1 MGRCAKDKYISEHS
15 IILINLLCTD
25 VILVERGFDIEESA
39 AFYRAKVK
47 VPVFSTC
54 KTQLAEIDVES
65 RRTAAVRIYSHSFYK
80 YI

>member
-15 IILINLLCTD
+15 IILINLLRTD

-54 KTQLAEIDVES
+54 KT
-65 RRTAAVRIYSHSFYK
+65 
-80 YI
+80 